1 MQRMAKGQKAGRRT
15 HPLVLLAWEGKKR
28 GVVIPGHLWRH
39 TQGQNWWE
47 NRGEVRLKNLVI
59 LSFCLVSWCH

>member
-28 GVVIPGHLWRH
+28 EVVIPWTPVETYPGPELVGEQR
-39 TQGQNWWE
+39 
-47 NRGEVRLKNLVI
+47 RGA
-59 LSFCLVSWCH
+59 S